1 MMIREKSGEGE
12 GESWRSSGLGGCGE
26 ECWMENGEQGRSYE
40 LNLATPRCTK
50 IRTDVC
56 WVFDLRQMQLPRLRL
71 QIMIFP
77 SQPLHIEV
85 TSFEELMKGGEGTFT
100 TSCKHKDKR

>member
-1 MMIREKSGEGE
+1 
-12 GESWRSSGLGGCGE
+12 
-26 ECWMENGEQGRSYE
+26 MENGEQGRSYE
-40 LNLATPRCTK
+40 LNLAMPRCTK